1 MLSVGGAATF
11 AGRGRFGLRGSDGG
25 LGGGRCEAR
34 GAGFHLG
41 ARRCFRRGGT
51 MSMAWWAMA
60 AAGGGLLAAWP
71 LLWWADRPDGG
82 RRADG
87 RFACCGPAGGWDW
100 VPVGWW
106 AARRGRCPQC
116 RRRVPLRYPLLE
128 IACGGLWAAAVP
140 AVGVAPVLPAY
151 LWFVSITLVLAVIDG
166 ERMRLPNRILLPG
179 TLIGLLL
186 LAAGALLEGGAARFG
201 EAMAAGAGS
210 FAMMLAIALLSRG
223 GLGYGDVKLAFLL
236 GLFTGYI
243 GWRGAVLSLV
253 GAFAAG
259 AATGAILLAARR
271 RTRRDALAFGP
282 FMVAAAWLAV
292 AIGPSIL
299 EAGGSVMTG
308 FAPGG
313 L

>member
-1 MLSVGGAATF
+1 
-11 AGRGRFGLRGSDGG
+11 
-25 LGGGRCEAR
+25 
-34 GAGFHLG
+34 
-41 ARRCFRRGGT
+41 

-60 AAGGGLLAAWP
+60 AAGGGLLAARP
-71 LLWWADRPDGG
+71 LLWWADRTDGEG
-82 RRADG
+82 RAIG
-87 RFACCGPAGGWDW
+87 RFAFCGPAGVWDW

-116 RRRVPLRYPLLE
+116 RRRIPLRYPLLE

-151 LWFVSITLVLAVIDG
+151 LWFVSITLALAVIDW
-166 ERMRLPNRILLPG
+166 ERMRLPNRIMFPG

-186 LAAGALLEGGAARFG
+186 LAAGSLLEGGAARFG
-201 EAMAAGAGS
+201 EALAAGAGS
-210 FAMMLAIALLSRG
+210 FAVMLAIALLSRG
-223 GLGYGDVKLAFLL
+223 GLGYGDVKLAFLM
-236 GLFTGYI
+236 GLFTGYL
-243 GWRGAVLSLV
+243 GWRGAALSLA

-259 AATGAILLAARR
+259 AATGAILLALRR

-299 EAGGSVMTG
+299 EAGSSVMTG